1 MIRRRELEA
10 DEVFLETVRIHR
22 PRWWDDDR

>member
-10 DEVFLETVRIHR
+10 DEVFLETVRNHR